1 LTICNFLTF
10 LLDLNK
16 INGMYYHI
24 KQGIFIT
31 ENHKELLAIH
41 NEGTDRILLEGLKLG
56 ISINKSKEQLLS
68 MSEKDLMD
76 YLKKEEYYKEK
87 NDIEISVPLVQPE
100 YPEISRVKTQV
111 MILPLSLEDEVQT
124 CGTANVLK
132 EFAKDLNIKCSKNT
146 EYIVFNEKN
155 NKFDIKAARERYIF
169 YKEME
174 QHQNDMISLKQ
185 QFMSHRSFPKHDDN
199 HSDSDDLE
207 DNLIAVQSEKL
218 ASSFK
223 TKMKQIS
230 SHMSK
235 LLKKMKLLVQDTNI
249 SDAYSAVKL
258 HISEWIGQVDGY
270 ECNLLHMAVETE
282 NKKLVEALLLSGAP
296 VNSLEGCGL
305 TPLMIAINT
314 NNLDLVKILIR

>member
-1 LTICNFLTF
+1 
-10 LLDLNK
+10 
-16 INGMYYHI
+16 
-24 KQGIFIT
+24 
-31 ENHKELLAIH
+31 
-41 NEGTDRILLEGLKLG
+41 
-56 ISINKSKEQLLS
+56 
-68 MSEKDLMD
+68 
-76 YLKKEEYYKEK
+76 
-87 NDIEISVPLVQPE
+87 
-100 YPEISRVKTQV
+100 

-207 DNLIAVQSEKL
+207 DNLIGVQSEKL

-235 LLKKMKLLVQDTNI
+235 LLKKMKLLVQDKNI